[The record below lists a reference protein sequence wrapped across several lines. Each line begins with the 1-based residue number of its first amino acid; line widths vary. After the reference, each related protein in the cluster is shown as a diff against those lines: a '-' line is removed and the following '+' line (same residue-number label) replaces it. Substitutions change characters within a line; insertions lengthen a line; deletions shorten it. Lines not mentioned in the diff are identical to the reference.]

1 MIRTAFGRTSL
12 LVAAAALLAA
22 CGQGNPGVPGTEP
35 VAPGCPQPTRI
46 GVLKADQRPT
56 AVIRC
61 TAVRELIAGEGEWQF
76 AVTSRATDLDLLV
89 RLLRQGS
96 EPQGGG
102 MCPAILV
109 LPTEVTLQIE
119 GERLTVPTA
128 TNSCGQT
135 TEPVQQAFSAL
146 HWTEVSRTRIA
157 QLRPQAAVD
166 GGCEYGKDVLAIADG
181 QPGQPGQ
188 PAGATA
194 AGSGPALTGTG
205 ALQVCRYRSVYPDGW
220 TVGSNQ
226 VVDGEPQSGGT
237 IDAATAEQVRQAL
250 ARTSSA
256 AACDRS
262 HSTFA
267 VLRDGPGIVYVELDG
282 CLRVLVD
289 ERNWR
294 QGDQALVLLISARS
308 RATST

>member
-1 MIRTAFGRTSL
+1 
-12 LVAAAALLAA
+12 
-22 CGQGNPGVPGTEP
+22 
-35 VAPGCPQPTRI
+35 
-46 GVLKADQRPT
+46 VLKADQRPT

-166 GGCEYGKDVLAIADG
+166 GGCEYGKDVLAIVDG
-181 QPGQPGQ
+181 QPGQQ
-188 PAGATA
+188 AGATA
-194 AGSGPALTGTG
+194 TGPGAALTGTG

-220 TVGSNQ
+220 TAGSNQ
-226 VVDGEPQSGGT
+226 GVDGEPRSGGT
-237 IDAATAEQVRQAL
+237 IDAARAEQVRQAL
-250 ARTSSA
+250 ARTGPA

-267 VLRDGPGIVYVELDG
+267 VLRDGPEIVYVELDG
-282 CLRVLVD
+282 CLRVLID
-289 ERNWR
+289 EHDWR
-294 QGDQALVLLISARS
+294 QADQALVLLISARS